1 MLGIL
6 ALGLLLGLQ
15 HALEA
20 DHLAA
25 VASLSTRNSK
35 LSEAARHGAVWGI
48 GHGLTLLAFGGALL
62 LIDLTLVQ
70 WAADAL
76 ELAVG
81 LMLVAL
87 GADVLLRAWRQR
99 VHFHVHRHGQRQ
111 HFHAHSHADAST
123 GEHANDPHRHSHPSG
138 WPVRALFV
146 GMMHGLAGTAALLV
160 FALGTVDSVTQGLLY
175 ILVFGLGSV
184 IGMSALAVI
193 VSLPLRWSADRL
205 GWAHKGLT
213 AVLGLVSVT
222 LGLLIAE
229 RSGVAL
235 IQALPT
241 A

>member
-35 LSEAARHGAVWGI
+35 LSEAARHGAAWGL

-62 LIDLTLVQ
+62 LIDLTLAQ

-76 ELAVG
+76 EFAVG
-81 LMLVAL
+81 VMLVVL

-99 VHFHVHRHGQRQ
+99 VHFHVHSHGQRQ
-111 HFHAHSHADAST
+111 HFHAHSHAGDGDHAS
-123 GEHANDPHRHSHPSG
+123 DPHHHSHPAS
-138 WPVRALFV
+138 WPIRALFV

-160 FALGTVDSVTQGLLY
+160 FALGTVDSVAQGLLY

-193 VSLPLRWSADRL
+193 VSLPLRWSASRL

-229 RSGVAL
+229 RSGLAL
-235 IQALPT
+235 MQALP
-241 A
+241 AA